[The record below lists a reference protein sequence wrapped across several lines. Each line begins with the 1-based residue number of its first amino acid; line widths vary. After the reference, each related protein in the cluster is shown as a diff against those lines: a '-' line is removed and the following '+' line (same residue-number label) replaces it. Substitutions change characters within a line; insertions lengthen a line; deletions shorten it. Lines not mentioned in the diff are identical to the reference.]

1 MASLSGDE
9 DGESISSDA
18 RRIGLERSVIWAS
31 WPHLLGMVTAIHA
44 VRA

>member
-18 RRIGLERSVIWAS
+18 SRIGLECSVIWAS
-31 WPHLLGMVTAIHA
+31 CPHPLGMVTAIHA
-44 VRA
+44 VTA